1 MPSWSDKCEGAPIPT
16 HVPSASELA
25 DVLERA
31 LATARAH
38 DSGWMNQEE
47 RRALMRARV
56 AITLTLEHHTGSQ
69 EPGSTQAIYEANRHH
84 ADRVR
89 RGEIG

>member
-1 MPSWSDKCEGAPIPT
+1 MPSWSDRREGAPIPT

-31 LATARAH
+31 LTTVRAH
-38 DSGWMNQEE
+38 DSGWTNREE
-47 RRALMRARV
+47 RRTLMRARV
-56 AITLTLEHHTGSQ
+56 AITLTLEHHAASP
-69 EPGSTQAIYEANRHH
+69 EPSSTQAIYEADRHH